1 MSKNKDVITA
11 EEVAF
16 YFYVNGGPEVA
27 NNPCV
32 KETAE
37 KMLGVAFTA
46 QVFNQ
51 LEKIDESLIL
61 NLPAKVKYKK
71 DPEIC
76 VVVSD

>member
-1 MSKNKDVITA
+1 M
-11 EEVAF
+11 F
-16 YFYVNGGPEVA
+16 
-27 NNPCV
+27 
-32 KETAE
+32 
-37 KMLGVAFTA
+37 GVAFTA

-61 NLPAKVKYKK
+61 NVPAKVKYKK